1 MNALNLAGILS
12 LLPAALFSIA
22 AITHLS
28 ARSAGQALLA
38 DLGLGDKRRGWLE
51 LLLLIT
57 TIFLVLPQF
66 RVAGV
71 IIAAMEMT
79 VLGLSMLNHSKYRY
93 AIPALIVL
101 ATLPLALPGPQ

>member
-1 MNALNLAGILS
+1 MNAVNLASVLS
-12 LLPAALFSIA
+12 LVPAAVFSITT
-22 AITHLS
+22 ILHLS

-38 DLGLGDKRRGWLE
+38 DLGLGDKKRRWLE
-51 LLLLIT
+51 LLLLTT
-57 TIFLVLPQF
+57 TILLVLPQF

-79 VLGLSMLNHSKYRY
+79 ILGLSMLNHSKYQY
-93 AIPALIVL
+93 VIPALIVL

>member
-1 MNALNLAGILS
+1 MNALDLASILS
-12 LLPAALFSIA
+12 LVPAAVFSIVM
-22 AITHLS
+22 ITHLS
-28 ARSAGQALLA
+28 ARSAGEALIA
-38 DLGLGDKRRGWLE
+38 DLGLGDKKGRWLE

-57 TIFLVLPQF
+57 TIFLVLPQL

-71 IIAAMEMT
+71 IIAAVEMSI
-79 VLGLSMLNHSKYRY
+79 LGLSMLNHKKYRY